1 MADMPTVLFVC
12 VHNAGRSQ
20 MAAGYLQHL
29 AGGPDRGAL
38 GRVRAEGSDQP
49 VAVAAMAEEGID
61 IASNA
66 PEAPHSRGGAGVGCG
81 DHNGCGDA
89 CPIFPGK
96 RYEDWVLDDP
106 AGQDEA
112 TVRRIRDEI
121 RARVETLIGEL
132 LPRGECG
139 MNAQGGLQ
147 SADAVL
153 HRAAE
158 RLAQQFTGMVGEE
171 TVERVVFESYTTLG
185 RTATVTSLLPTLAE
199 KFVHDRLVALAQSRG
214 QVAKTVP
221 EILYVC
227 VQNSGRS
234 QMAAAITRQL
244 AGDRVHIR
252 SAGSQPAADL
262 LPGVVTVL
270 TEAGGIDLTGEFPKP
285 LTDDV
290 VRAADAV
297 VTMGCGGRLPALSRQ
312 ALPGLHL
319 TDRKGSTW
327 TGSAPSATR
336 SKSTSSSC
344 SPNSCRRRAPPHD
357 RPPYPCPSGPG
368 LVPRHRPAGDH
379 RGRVRDRGAAPV
391 RRCRAAAAG
400 ELDSDGV
407 RSRGADPAARPGLR
421 RALQPRCLRH
431 RRAPRPPHR
440 HRPPPSGTWSST
452 WPRRCSAGSVGGRC
466 SRT

>member
-1 MADMPTVLFVC
+1 
-12 VHNAGRSQ
+12 
-20 MAAGYLQHL
+20 
-29 AGGPDRGAL
+29 
-38 GRVRAEGSDQP
+38 
-49 VAVAAMAEEGID
+49 
-61 IASNA
+61 
-66 PEAPHSRGGAGVGCG
+66 
-81 DHNGCGDA
+81 
-89 CPIFPGK
+89 
-96 RYEDWVLDDP
+96 
-106 AGQDEA
+106 
-112 TVRRIRDEI
+112 
-121 RARVETLIGEL
+121 
-132 LPRGECG
+132 

-171 TVERVVFESYTTLG
+171 TVERVVFESYTTLGG

-297 VTMGCGGRLPALSRQ
+297 VTMGCGDACPLYPGKRYLDCISPTGRLDLDGIR
-312 ALPGLHL
+312 
-319 TDRKGSTW
+319 T
-327 TGSAPSATR
+327 
-336 SKSTSSSC
+336 
-344 SPNSCRRRAPPHD
+344 
-357 RPPYPCPSGPG
+357 
-368 LVPRHRPAGDH
+368 
-379 RGRVRDRGAAPV
+379 VRDEIQEHV
-391 RRCRAAAAG
+391 EQLLT
-400 ELDSDGV
+400 EL
-407 RSRGADPAARPGLR
+407 L
-421 RALQPRCLRH
+421 
-431 RRAPRPPHR
+431 
-440 HRPPPSGTWSST
+440 PSTGTAS
-452 WPRRCSAGSVGGRC
+452 
-466 SRT
+466 